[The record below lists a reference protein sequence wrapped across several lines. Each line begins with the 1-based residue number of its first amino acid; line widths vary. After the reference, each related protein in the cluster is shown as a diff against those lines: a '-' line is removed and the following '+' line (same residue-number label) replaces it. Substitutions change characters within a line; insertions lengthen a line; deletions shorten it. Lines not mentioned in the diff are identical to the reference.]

1 VPTSGAVWRTQLA
14 TDREEGRHGASGAWG
29 VGASYNQLNNAGQK
43 QGMAMNI
50 GYRETADGKV
60 GLTGGVSYYNTSGD
74 QSTYGI
80 GANYDSLFG
89 WGASISHSGTSNN
102 GGPVKSFNGQASW
115 NQNSGFQSQL
125 DMKFDR
131 VRMLE
136 LLGESWDYLTDVA
149 QGFTDSMMNA
159 WDDVVSGAGYVFGGR
174 DREGGSLMNDLF
186 GHSDEYKMK
195 QLEAI
200 DKQIADID
208 KMLESSDLIADAKN
222 SNKYNTTDKKALQA
236 MKERYLQ
243 FRDQIEKNSYF
254 GIDFVSDDNLGW
266 KRNSSLLFSNKEVAK
281 DQTQFLPNG
290 EKNEYEERNI
300 NGMKHFYVNGKELSH
315 GDVIV
320 TATNGK
326 LTIVKKENIAEYIKE
341 NGITDAFVS
350 VNGRKQDGMD
360 AIKMAQSYALSV
372 NEKSVQSGKP
382 VMQFH
387 IFNDEQIS
395 SEMDNGS
402 DTGII
407 DGWIK
412 DRDKPTVQKTL
423 ENWDY
428 PIQADVFTFGS
439 VHDVSNSK
447 VVNSWKDLYN
457 PFDSYSSLGRDNLF
471 SDPIVTDSAPLK
483 YEILKNRENA
493 NWRYEP
499 GVPMDTGP
507 HLFIDSYWD
516 GFNQFYQPN
525 SNRRG
530 TSGGQSGLGW
540 GQRYI

>member
-1 VPTSGAVWRTQLA
+1 
-14 TDREEGRHGASGAWG
+14 
-29 VGASYNQLNNAGQK
+29 
-43 QGMAMNI
+43 
-50 GYRETADGKV
+50 
-60 GLTGGVSYYNTSGD
+60 
-74 QSTYGI
+74 
-80 GANYDSLFG
+80 
-89 WGASISHSGTSNN
+89 
-102 GGPVKSFNGQASW
+102 KSFNGQASW

-131 VRMLE
+131 VKMLE

-159 WDDVVSGAGYVFGGR
+159 WDDVLNGVGYVFGCR
-174 DREGGSLMNDLF
+174 DEESLLNDLF
-186 GHSDEYKMK
+186 GHSDEYKMNK
-195 QLEAI
+195 LEAI

-254 GIDFVSDDNLGW
+254 GADEPSDDNLGW

-423 ENWDY
+423 PSIIEAGAFSTGGTIVGHSAGGYNVAKTLENWDY
-428 PIQADVFTFGS
+428 QIEADVFTFGS
-439 VHDVSNSK
+439 VHGVSNSQ

-457 PFDSYSSLGRDNLF
+457 PFDSYSSIGRDNLF
-471 SDPIVTDSAPLK
+471 SDPIVTGSAPLK
-483 YEILKNRENA
+483 YKILKNRENA
-493 NWRYEP
+493 NWRYKP
-499 GVPMDTGP
+499 GVPMDTAP

-525 SNRRG
+525 SNRKG
-530 TSGGQSGLGW
+530 ASGGHSGLGW
-540 GQRYI
+540 GKRYI